1 MFISLIIVSI
11 VIIAFIIFAVVLVV
25 ERKAKR
31 ATEKAQALSD
41 F

>member
-1 MFISLIIVSI
+1 MFISLIII
-11 VIIAFIIFAVVLVV
+11 PIAIIIFIIFVVVLVV
-25 ERKAKR
+25 ERRAKW